1 LATALFLLSVGRP
14 GTAWAEDPVR
24 VLLFERAGPVR
35 LTPQREGSR
44 IVAPLDEGEQLLLE
58 GERVDSPLRL
68 GGEGLIAVDG
78 APYQGI
84 IEVYAG
90 GGRLS
95 VVNVVPLE
103 AYVAGTLHRELY
115 RAWGGAELLAQA
127 VAIRTYA
134 LYRMRRA
141 RGRLYHLDATA
152 GDQVYG
158 GVAAETPA
166 ARRATDATRGQYLS
180 YAGHPILAV
189 YHSASGGQTASAQ
202 EVWGRPVPYLVSVD
216 VPGEEASPDAYWR
229 ASVSVETLEALL
241 EGAGLSG
248 AAPASRWGHAAQH
261 AVRDPQGRRRFR
273 ARRFRS
279 WPRSRDESVGGARDG
294 AERGHLSGDP
304 RAFLSRGRASR
315 ACQRHARRRQR
326 GRGMTDTAG
335 LVWLQ
340 AGEGGAPDPF
350 GFLLPMAAIFL
361 IFYFLLIRPQQKQ
374 QKDHKK
380 MLESVEKGDRVV
392 TSGGLHGLITG
403 ATDDVLTLEIS
414 NVRGDRVRVKIDRS
428 KVDRRIARGGD
439 EE

>member
-14 GTAWAEDPVR
+14 GTAWAQDPVR

-58 GERVDSPLRL
+58 GEPVDSPLRL
-68 GGEGLIAVDG
+68 GGEGQIAVDG
-78 APYQGI
+78 APYRGVV
-84 IEVYAG
+84 EVYAG
-90 GGRLS
+90 AGRLS

-180 YAGHPILAV
+180 YAGRPILAV

-241 EGAGLSG
+241 EGAGLGVGALQDLRVLERTASGRVSRVEILGQRGSRTVSGRELRQLLDGGTLRSTLYEILRAGDDFVLVGSGHGHGVGMSQWGARAMARSG
-248 AAPASRWGHAAQH
+248 ATYQEIL
-261 AVRDPQGRRRFR
+261 GRFY
-273 ARRFRS
+273 
-279 WPRSRDESVGGARDG
+279 PG
-294 AERGHLSGDP
+294 AELRGLANATP
-304 RAFLSRGRASR
+304 AVA
-315 ACQRHARRRQR
+315 
-326 GRGMTDTAG
+326 
-335 LVWLQ
+335 
-340 AGEGGAPDPF
+340 
-350 GFLLPMAAIFL
+350 
-361 IFYFLLIRPQQKQ
+361 
-374 QKDHKK
+374 
-380 MLESVEKGDRVV
+380 
-392 TSGGLHGLITG
+392 SGG
-403 ATDDVLTLEIS
+403 
-414 NVRGDRVRVKIDRS
+414 
-428 KVDRRIARGGD
+428 GG
-439 EE
+439 